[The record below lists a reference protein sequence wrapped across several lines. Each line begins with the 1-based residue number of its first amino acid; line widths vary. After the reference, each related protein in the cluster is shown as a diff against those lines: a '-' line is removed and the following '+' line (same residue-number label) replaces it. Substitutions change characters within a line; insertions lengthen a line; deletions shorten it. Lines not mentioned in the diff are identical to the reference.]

1 MTKDILQAFSI
12 YYTEVWE
19 MGRQPLSNYTNTCT
33 VTPGISAWATG
44 LSEFNKDTDLQM

>member
-1 MTKDILQAFSI
+1 MTKDILSDFST
-12 YYTEVWE
+12 YYGEIWE

-44 LSEFNKDTDLQM
+44 LSEFNRDIQL